1 MKSIIKSN
9 FERNHLLF
17 LLSLIIL
24 FTTYSCEKNST
35 DDESL
40 KFYGTWRQTFRAI
53 DDVSTTLD
61 STRLIIQI
69 NSNNICILYD
79 SSYASIASDKVIIRS
94 GWSYN
99 NGLLNI
105 AVDIPASWTVTVNN
119 GNMNMERIDF
129 SSEGEIVT
137 TTLQYQKIADIE
149 QEQSE

>member
-1 MKSIIKSN
+1 MKSIIKSY

-17 LLSLIIL
+17 LLSIIIL
-24 FTTYSCEKNST
+24 LTTNSCEKNSA

-40 KFYGTWRQTFRAI
+40 KFYGTWQQTSRTI
-53 DDVSTTLD
+53 DDISTTLD

-79 SSYASIASDKVIIRS
+79 SSYAAIASGEVIIRS

-99 NGLLNI
+99 HGLLNI
-105 AVDIPASWTVTVNN
+105 AVDIPASWTVNVNN
-119 GNMNMERIDF
+119 SNMNMERIDF

-137 TTLQYQKIADIE
+137 TTLYYQKIADIE